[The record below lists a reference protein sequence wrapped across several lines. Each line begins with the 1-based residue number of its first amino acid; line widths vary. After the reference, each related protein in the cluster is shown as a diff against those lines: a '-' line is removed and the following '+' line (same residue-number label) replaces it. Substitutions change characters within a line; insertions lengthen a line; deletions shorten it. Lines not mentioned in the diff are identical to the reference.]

1 MALSRCANTA
11 GPRKT
16 KAGWRRAGRCAG
28 RAGAGMVVRDTM
40 SVVRRPGAGAGAPGR
55 RSGVMV
61 HHGTGCGGH
70 VSYLPVQPGHIV
82 LVPPP
87 PRTLHRGVGK
97 KSFQHRMTEP
107 IICRD
112 SFSNNYYWS
121 SLVRHYMKCGIK
133 YFSLVK
139 IFSGHTAPVRWWVP
153 R

>member
-1 MALSRCANTA
+1 MA
-11 GPRKT
+11 
-16 KAGWRRAGRCAG
+16 AG
-28 RAGAGMVVRDTM
+28 RAVRGAGRGGMVVRDTM

-61 HHGTGCGGH
+61 HHHHGTGCGGQ
-70 VSYLPVQPGHIV
+70 LPACTAWAQCAGTTT
-82 LVPPP
+82 PP

-97 KSFQHRMTEP
+97 KSFQHRMAEP
-107 IICRD
+107 ILCRD
-112 SFSNNYYWS
+112 SFSNNNYYWS
-121 SLVRHYMKCGIK
+121 SLVRKYMKCGIK